1 MTGQLLKLN
10 EEKDDFATVG
20 DLVEFLDIS
29 EEEEVLAKEC
39 HKVAHGI
46 EGNIYEFAELHYAYQ
61 ALTIC

>member
-1 MTGQLLKLN
+1 M
-10 EEKDDFATVG
+10 
-20 DLVEFLDIS
+20 VEFLDIN
-29 EEEEVLAKEC
+29 EEEEALAKEC